1 MDGSWKLGRV
11 AGIEVSIHSS
21 WLIGFALFTW
31 VLAQGL
37 FAANYPGWAPVLYWL
52 AGAGSALAIFASVLV
67 HELGHSLMARR
78 RGQEVHGITLLII
91 GGVSDLKAEP
101 RTPGDEFVVAI
112 VGPLTSFAIG
122 ALALAA
128 GQLVPAGDGP
138 VGAVLSYLGAVNII
152 LGAFNL
158 LPGFPL
164 DGGRVLRSIV
174 WRATG
179 DLRRATELASYV
191 GQGMALLL
199 VLWGLGRLLNGEVF
213 GGLWVIFLGWF
224 LNGAAEATRL
234 QQGLAEEFAG
244 VLVADVLDPVP
255 PLVGP
260 DISVEEF
267 VFEHVLRRGQRAV
280 LVTMGDVLRGI
291 VSVTDVKRVA
301 QPHWTTTTLGQIM
314 TPVPLK
320 TVEPE
325 TDLNTA
331 LELLVRG
338 SLNQLPVL
346 SEGRV
351 VGLLSRADV
360 LRYLQLRQELH
371 LRAVPGEPATSPVP
385 R

>member
-1 MDGSWKLGRV
+1 MDGAWKLGRV

-31 VLAQGL
+31 VLAQGF
-37 FAANYPGWAPVLYWL
+37 FAASYPGWTPALYWL

-67 HELGHSLMARR
+67 HELSHSLMARR
-78 RGQEVHGITLLII
+78 RGQEVHGITLFII

-101 RTPGDEFVVAI
+101 RTPGDEFIIAI

-122 ALALAA
+122 AVALAA
-128 GQLVPAGDGP
+128 GQLVPTGDAP
-138 VGAVLSYLGAVNII
+138 VGAALSYLGAVNII

-174 WRATG
+174 WEATG

-199 VLWGLGRLLNGEVF
+199 ILWGLGRLLSGEVF
-213 GGLWVIFLGWF
+213 GGLWIIFIGWF
-224 LNGAAEATRL
+224 LNGAAEATRM
-234 QQGLAEEFAG
+234 QQVLAEEFAG
-244 VLVADVLDPVP
+244 VRVASVLDPAP
-255 PLVGP
+255 PLVSP
-260 DISVEEF
+260 DTTVQEF
-267 VFEHVLRRGQRAV
+267 VLEHVMRRGRRAV
-280 LVTMGDVLRGI
+280 LVTVGDELRGI
-291 VSVTDVKRVA
+291 ASITDVKRVA
-301 QPHWTTTTLGQIM
+301 QPHWATTTLGEIM

-320 TVEPE
+320 TVEPD

-331 LELLVRG
+331 LELLVSS

-346 SEGRV
+346 DTGRV

-360 LRYLQLRQELH
+360 LRYLQLRRELH
-371 LRAVPGEPATSPVP
+371 IRSLSGEPAASPAP